1 MKSMKIPVYG
11 SELKSI
17 DFSPWGGFEGFL
29 SASTG
34 AMDNAAMLRK
44 FVPWFNKAVV
54 MTANAGSQLPYEFTR
69 NGEEVDEAEVW
80 GAIQSPRTFMYKVFA
95 SLCGGA
101 AYAIPQVTSRAI
113 IDFRYLNPNTVQPQ
127 YDLATGELRYFQR
140 SYNAIT
146 ENIQPKDM
154 LYFWLPDDTVEIGPA
169 QITPTSNALMAAG
182 LLGAMDNTIKVYG
195 ENGFIKPMFAV
206 AEGIPNAAERE
217 RAENLL
223 SAFVRG
229 TWKRVVKIVNAK
241 SLIPQPVG
249 AGMEDLK
256 GSYVEI
262 TRQQIENIAAAFGIP
277 SGLFMS
283 DNAFATEMD
292 ALIETWYTTGTFV
305 TLYQTVEDTLNRQMW
320 SRFGIEA
327 KFNLEKVKAFQKEE
341 NDKSG
346 SLATLS
352 TTFTSYPEASV
363 IAAGI
368 LGYDLTDD
376 QIAAI
381 EGLEPEEEETP
392 QDEEADNSD
401 GESMILPTEEENA
414 IADEMKKWR
423 EFMTKPR
430 KREFDCKVIPLA
442 MAEKIRVGLRE
453 AGQDQDKIT
462 AVFDGAISSA
472 PVKSN
477 TDIKALAD
485 SINKLAEPTQR
496 RDEGMNIIIDTQGNH
511 IKTAQDGNAQ
521 ILEAI
526 KALVTQNSVKQD
538 IIVPAPVVN
547 FSPVIQP
554 SDVSVPV
561 TVQASAPAVNNIT
574 VKPADVVF
582 PPAPTEATI
591 TTDKNGKKTLKVTK

>member
-1 MKSMKIPVYG
+1 
-11 SELKSI
+11 
-17 DFSPWGGFEGFL
+17 
-29 SASTG
+29 
-34 AMDNAAMLRK
+34 
-44 FVPWFNKAVV
+44 
-54 MTANAGSQLPYEFTR
+54 
-69 NGEEVDEAEVW
+69 
-80 GAIQSPRTFMYKVFA
+80 
-95 SLCGGA
+95 
-101 AYAIPQVTSRAI
+101 
-113 IDFRYLNPNTVQPQ
+113 
-127 YDLATGELRYFQR
+127 
-140 SYNAIT
+140 
-146 ENIQPKDM
+146 
-154 LYFWLPDDTVEIGPA
+154 
-169 QITPTSNALMAAG
+169 
-182 LLGAMDNTIKVYG
+182 
-195 ENGFIKPMFAV
+195 
-206 AEGIPNAAERE
+206 
-217 RAENLL
+217 
-223 SAFVRG
+223 
-229 TWKRVVKIVNAK
+229 
-241 SLIPQPVG
+241 
-249 AGMEDLK
+249 MEDLK